1 MYNHIDIL
9 KKLLQVHSTDI
20 NVEEKEK
27 IITFVSSLFDKEGYY
42 IHIENV
48 NNNYNLFVTNN
59 NQVITSWQSWKSINI
74 DFSVCC
80 HLDIVDAQDHM
91 FSFNDDEEYIYG
103 RWSLDMKWASSVVI
117 SSFLDNAK
125 KILSSEDKILLLF
138 TTDEETWA
146 KDGIQYIAWK
156 NIFHFNTCV
165 VPDTW
170 EWNNKILYRWK
181 WFLFVEMNALWK
193 SSHWC
198 RPWSWSNAIEL
209 LIEEYNLFKEY
220 IISLNDSWDNS
231 FNTVSINLWI
241 LWGWDAPNKVPD
253 SAYAKIDIRFP
264 PGKNYENI
272 IVSWIKDRW
281 LMNEKIDYNIR
292 SLFEWFW
299 EKKDMIDNTFVKC
312 IQEVCGDIE
321 LYDEFWS
328 NDWRY
333 LVHSTDNLVMIWP
346 KWYDFH
352 GDNERVLKVELL
364 NFFTILNNFINK
376 YL

>member
-1 MYNHIDIL
+1 MYNYIDIL
-9 KKLLQVHSTDI
+9 KDLLQFHSIDV
-20 NVEEKEK
+20 NRDAKKK
-27 IITFVSSLFDKEGYY
+27 IITFVASLLRKEWYY
-42 IHIENV
+42 IHIENI

-59 NQVITSWQSWKSINI
+59 VQVISSWKLWKSINI

-80 HLDIVDAQDHM
+80 HLDVVEAQDHM
-91 FSFNDDEEYIYG
+91 FSLKDDDKYIYG

-117 SSFLDNAK
+117 SSFLNNAK
-125 KILSSEDKILLLF
+125 KVLSSENKILLLF

-156 NIFHFNTCV
+156 NIFRFNTCI

-181 WFLFVEMNALWK
+181 WFLFLEMNASWK

-220 IISLNDSWDNS
+220 VVSLNDSWDNS
-231 FNTVSINLWI
+231 FNTVSINLWM
-241 LWGWDAPNKVPD
+241 LGGWDAPNKVPD

-264 PGKNYENI
+264 PGKGYEKVI
-272 IVSWIKDRW
+272 SSWVKDRW
-281 LMNEKIDYNIR
+281 LMNEKITYTIR
-292 SLFEWFW
+292 SLFEWFC
-299 EKKDMIDNTFVKC
+299 EKEGIINNAFVRC
-312 IQEVCGDIE
+312 IQEDYGDIE

-333 LVHSTDNLVMIWP
+333 LVESTDNLIMIWP
-346 KWYDFH
+346 RWYDFH
-352 GDNERVLKVELL
+352 ANDERVLKIELL
-364 NFFTILNNFINK
+364 NLYKILNSFINK
-376 YL
+376 HL